1 MCSCLLGS
9 FLKGYCVKIIKNNIC
24 FETWKPKTTCISGV
38 WKKLNPGSCVFS
50 GARPCLR
57 VKVRMSRPL
66 LTNCFFAS
74 PPALW
79 ACSTK
84 LLDYSFK
91 GCKVRLPI
99 SRYSYVIQEIIAN
112 KALRVCSTFFFLL
125 FLLIS
130 HFIPF
135 VISVFSLLLQILH
148 NLNHILNHIHCFIHF
163 QSESRLIQPAWFT
176 QFNRRFQWRKGLQ
189 CRIRSS
195 D

>member
-112 KALRVCSTFFFLL
+112 KALRVCSTFFFFYFFSSFHIL
-125 FLLIS
+125 FLSL
-130 HFIPF
+130 FL
-135 VISVFSLLLQILH
+135 FSLYCCRFFTILIIF
-148 NLNHILNHIHCFIHF
+148 LIIYIVLFIFKVSH
-163 QSESRLIQPAWFT
+163 
-176 QFNRRFQWRKGLQ
+176 
-189 CRIRSS
+189 